1 MAVLDVTPAVL
12 DLELYRGDAVTF
24 ELALTDADTGDAL
37 ELPGLGWQAQIRKTS
52 GGEVLGEFAIDA
64 SSAAVGKLHLTPPDL
79 AVARYV
85 WDLQCDSEGVRTYV
99 RGKISVARDVTRD
112 DD

>member
-12 DLELYRGDAVTF
+12 DLELYRGDSVTF
-24 ELALTDADTGDAL
+24 ELALTDDDSGEPL
-37 ELPGLGWQAQIRKTS
+37 VLPGSGWQAQIRKTS
-52 GGEVLGEFAIDA
+52 GGEVLGEFSIDVSA
-64 SSAAVGKLHLTPPDL
+64 AAVGKLYLTPPDL

-99 RGKISVARDVTRD
+99 NGNISVGRDVTRD